1 MIKKKTSLL
10 IVILILIT
18 QYAYGMGYTSQ
29 VKAAAIE
36 NERDIITSVSMAV
49 YGPGGSTVTDS
60 VYEQDSNVTLDYTWS
75 LPNNHSYVSGDTFTF
90 QLPVQFQLFNDIN
103 GYLVSDEG
111 DVGTFKV
118 NQSSHQVVMTFNDY
132 IEQHDNVQGT
142 LRINTNFDKQV
153 ISQSTTQ
160 QILFPVN
167 GGIQT
172 VTVNFKPSVGSTI
185 EKKGTAQGFNAHSI
199 LWTVDVNKTLET
211 VGNAVVTDP
220 IPAGLSLDTTAIAMY
235 QLNVQLDGTVSQGA
249 LIDSSKYTAEIV
261 ADTLTVHFT
270 DPVISSAYR
279 IEYSTSITDDN
290 QNSFT
295 NTATFTGDGRVPAD
309 STSTVDVERGGSLK
323 KYSTAYDS
331 GIQTISWAIEY
342 NYNHKTIPQG
352 NAVLTD
358 LFNNSQYLV
367 GGSLK
372 VYPVTLNSSGAAT
385 KGSALVEGVD
395 YTVSEAAE
403 AGKKGFR
410 LQFTN
415 DISSSYRIEYKTKAT
430 ERVFSDTTITNSVTD
445 STYTEQATQLI
456 RPVIIYKT
464 LSGVDYQTKKAD
476 WKVTING
483 DNYPMGQVVIT
494 DTFPQGGLQF
504 IPESLVIKNGSG
516 AVLSSTA
523 YQLDYVTQ
531 AQPNKGFKIV
541 FNSAISGTY
550 TLGYQT
556 FFNKDWIWG
565 TTDNFINNARID
577 WVDDSANP
585 HWTEAKG
592 LFIPRIEEKN
602 NGFKSGSY
610 NATSKE
616 ITWTVGVNYNSKS
629 IDDPEVTDLL
639 KAGQVLVPGSLK
651 VYTMKI
657 AKNGDPS
664 QGVEVNSN
672 LYNYSVNSDNQ
683 LKVDFTE
690 SINTPYYVIFT
701 TSLEGQLINS
711 TVDNT
716 AALFDGTK
724 KVSKDLIAAVSIP
737 HGDEYVVKNGGQNGD
752 KIDWSVL
759 INGGQS
765 YVLNAVLTD
774 TPSSNQILLP
784 DSFHL
789 YPTTVA
795 ADGVVTK
802 SGPELIKDTDY
813 SVVINSDAEGKQTFI
828 LSFAHGIST
837 AYVLEYQSLIV
848 ANSGDKVTNTVNFSG
863 NNVILVTK
871 ETSKEIIVGLSSGS
885 GTGSGVRGTLIVK
898 KMDAQ
903 DNTKLLSGATFALYR
918 LNGSERLLINTLT
931 TDSSGIVSFNKI
943 WLGSYILTETQAPE
957 GYVLDTTE
965 YPVTIN
971 SSTAIQLSITNQQSE
986 APATPE
992 PTITP
997 EPTATPATATEPPV
1011 TESPGPT
1018 ASLTPVES
1026 AAPTP
1031 TPSPTAGIP
1040 GSVIV
1045 PTPTSSVIPGII
1057 IDDLEIPAGPGIVTD
1072 AQPSPPVNGN
1082 TPEVVSPIDEE
1093 VPLGGVTI
1101 DDDEVPAGTVTDP
1114 AGTNVSKLPKTGED
1128 SPMPLYMTGISLIL
1142 AGFIL
1147 NRVFK
1152 RSKKQE

>member
-1 MIKKKTSLL
+1 MIKKRTSLL

-49 YGPGGSTVTDS
+49 YGPDGNTVTDS
-60 VYEQDSNVTLDYTWS
+60 VYEQNSNVTLDYTWS

-103 GYLVSDEG
+103 GALVSDEG

-142 LRINTNFDKQV
+142 LRIKTNFDKQV

-172 VTVNFKPSVGSTI
+172 VTVNFRPSVGSTI

-199 LWTVDVNKTLET
+199 LWTVDVNKTLEA

-220 IPAGLSLDTTAIAMY
+220 MPAGLSLDAPLTLAVY
-235 QLNVQLDGTVSQGA
+235 QLDVQLNGTVSQGA
-249 LIDSSKYTAEIV
+249 LIDSSKYTANI
-261 ADTLTVHFT
+261 AAGTLTVHFN
-270 DPVISSAYR
+270 DPVITSAYR

-295 NTATFTGDGRVPAD
+295 NTATFTGDDRVPAA
-309 STSTVDVERGGSLK
+309 SSYTVNVERGGSLK
-323 KYSTAYDS
+323 KYSTAYEW
-331 GIQTISWAIEY
+331 GTQTITWAIEY
-342 NYNHKTIPQG
+342 NYNHKIIPQEK
-352 NAVLTD
+352 AVLTD

-372 VYPVTLNSSGAAT
+372 VYPVTLDSSGAAT
-385 KGSALVEGVD
+385 KGIALAENVD
-395 YTVSEAAE
+395 YTVSDAVD

-410 LQFTN
+410 LQFAN
-415 DISSSYRIEYKTKAT
+415 EIPSSYRIEYKTKAT

-516 AVLSSTA
+516 VVLSSTN
-523 YQLDYVTQ
+523 YQLDYVTP
-531 AQPNKGFKIV
+531 AQPNKGFKVV

-550 TLGYQT
+550 TIGYQT

-610 NATSKE
+610 NATAKE
-616 ITWTVGVNYNSKS
+616 ITWTVGVNYNSKA
-629 IDDPEVTDLL
+629 IEDPEVTDLL

-664 QGVEVNSN
+664 QGIEVNKN
-672 LYNYSVNSDNQ
+672 LYNYSVDSNNQ
-683 LKVDFTE
+683 LKVDFLE
-690 SINTPYYVIFT
+690 SINTPYYVVFT

-711 TVDNT
+711 IVNNT
-716 AALFDGTK
+716 AALFDGSM
-724 KVSKDLIAAVSIP
+724 KVSKDLTAAVSIP
-737 HGDEYVVKNGGQNGD
+737 HGDEYVVKNGAQNGD
-752 KIDWSVL
+752 KIDWRVL
-759 INGGQS
+759 INAGQS

-789 YPTTVA
+789 YPTAVA
-795 ADGVVTK
+795 VDGAITK
-802 SGPELIKDTDY
+802 SGPELVKDTDY
-813 SVVINSDAEGKQTFI
+813 SVAINSDTEGKQTFI

-837 AYVLEYQSLIV
+837 AYMLEYQSLIV

-863 NNVILVTK
+863 NNVILVTRD
-871 ETSKEIIVGLSSGS
+871 TSKEIIVGLSSGS
-885 GTGSGVRGTLIVK
+885 GTGSGVRGTLTVK
-898 KMDAQ
+898 KLDAQ

-918 LNGSERLLINTLT
+918 LSGSERLLINTLT

-943 WLGSYILTETQAPE
+943 WLGSYILTETRAPE
-957 GYVLDTTE
+957 GYVLDNRE

-971 SSTAIQLSITNQQSE
+971 SATAIQLSITNQQSE
-986 APATPE
+986 TP
-992 PTITP
+992 
-997 EPTATPATATEPPV
+997 ATEPPV

-1018 ASLTPVES
+1018 ASVTPVES
-1026 AAPTP
+1026 ASPTP

-1045 PTPTSSVIPGII
+1045 PTPTSSATPGII
-1057 IDDLEIPAGPGIVTD
+1057 IDDLAIPAGPGITTD
-1072 AQPSPPVNGN
+1072 AQPTPDNGN
-1082 TPEVVSPIDEE
+1082 TPDVVIPVDEE
-1093 VPLGGVTI
+1093 VPLGDVTI
-1101 DDDEVPAGTVTDP
+1101 KDDEIPAGTVTDP
-1114 AGTNVSKLPKTGED
+1114 AGANVSKLPKTGED
-1128 SPMPLYMTGISLIL
+1128 SPMPLYMAGISLIL
-1142 AGFIL
+1142 AGLIL

-1152 RSKKQE
+1152 RSKNQE

>member
-1 MIKKKTSLL
+1 MLRKRTSLL

-49 YGPGGSTVTDS
+49 YGPDGNTVTDS
-60 VYEQDSNVTLDYTWS
+60 VYEQNSNVTLDYTWS

-103 GYLVSDEG
+103 GFLVSDEG
-111 DVGTFKV
+111 DVGTFNV

-142 LRINTNFDKQV
+142 LRIKTNFDKQV
-153 ISQSTTQ
+153 ISQSTVQ

-220 IPAGLSLDTTAIAMY
+220 MPAGLSLDAPLTIALY
-235 QLNVQLDGTVSQGA
+235 QLDVQLNGTVSQGA
-249 LIDSSKYTAEIV
+249 LIDSSKYTANFA
-261 ADTLTVHFT
+261 ADTLTVHFA
-270 DPVISSAYR
+270 DPVITSAYR
-279 IEYSTSITDDN
+279 IEYSTLITDDN

-295 NTATFTGDGRVPAD
+295 NTATFTGDGRVPVA
-309 STSTVDVERGGSLK
+309 SSYTVNVERGGSLK
-323 KYSTAYDS
+323 KYSTAYEW
-331 GIQTISWAIEY
+331 GTQTISWAIEY
-342 NYNHKTIPQG
+342 NYNHKTIPQE

-358 LFNNSQYLV
+358 LFNNSQYVLE
-367 GGSLK
+367 GSLK
-372 VYPVTLNSSGAAT
+372 VYPVTLDSSGAAT
-385 KGSALVEGVD
+385 KGIALTENVD
-395 YTVSEAAE
+395 YTISGAE
-403 AGKKGFR
+403 DAGKNGFR

-415 DISSSYRIEYKTKAT
+415 DISSSYRIEYKTKAS

-483 DNYPMGQVVIT
+483 DNYPMAEVVVT

-550 TLGYQT
+550 TIGYQT

-610 NATSKE
+610 NATAKE
-616 ITWTVGVNYNSKS
+616 ITWTVGVNYNSKA
-629 IDDPEVTDLL
+629 IETPKVTDLL
-639 KAGQVLVPGSLK
+639 KAGQALVLGSVK

-672 LYNYSVNSDNQ
+672 LYKYSVDSDNQ
-683 LKVDFTE
+683 LKVDFLE
-690 SINTPYYVIFT
+690 SINTPYYVVFT

-711 TVDNT
+711 IVDNT
-716 AALFDGTK
+716 AALFDGSK
-724 KVSKDLIAAVSIP
+724 KVSKDLTAAVTIP

-795 ADGVVTK
+795 VDGAITK
-802 SGPELIKDTDY
+802 SGPELVKDTDY
-813 SVVINSDAEGKQTFI
+813 SVAINSDVEGKQTFI

-837 AYVLEYQSLIV
+837 AYMLEYQSLIV

-863 NNVILVTK
+863 NNVILVTRD
-871 ETSKEIIVGLSSGS
+871 TSKEIIVGLSSGS
-885 GTGSGVRGTLIVK
+885 GTGSGVRGTLTVK
-898 KMDAQ
+898 KLDAQ

-918 LNGSERLLINTLT
+918 LSGSERLLINTLT
-931 TDSSGIVSFNKI
+931 TDSSGIISFNKI

-957 GYVLDTTE
+957 GYVLDTRE

-971 SSTAIQLSITNQQSE
+971 SATAIQLSITNQQSE
-986 APATPE
+986 TPATPE
-992 PTITP
+992 PTVTP
-997 EPTATPATATEPPV
+997 ATEPPV

-1018 ASLTPVES
+1018 ASVTPVES

-1045 PTPTSSVIPGII
+1045 PTPTSSVTPGII
-1057 IDDLEIPAGPGIVTD
+1057 IDDLAIPAGPGITTD
-1072 AQPSPPVNGN
+1072 AQPTPDVVIPV
-1082 TPEVVSPIDEE
+1082 DEE

-1101 DDDEVPAGTVTDP
+1101 KDDEVPAGTVTDP
-1114 AGTNVSKLPKTGED
+1114 AGANVSKLPKTGED
-1128 SPMPLYMTGISLIL
+1128 SPMPLYMAGISLIL
-1142 AGFIL
+1142 AGVIL

>member
-1 MIKKKTSLL
+1 MLRKRTSLL

-49 YGPGGSTVTDS
+49 YGPDGNTVTDS
-60 VYEQDSNVTLDYTWS
+60 VYDLNSNVTLDYTWS

-103 GYLVSDEG
+103 GFLVSDEG
-111 DVGTFKV
+111 DVGTFNV
-118 NQSSHQVVMTFNDY
+118 NQSSHLVVMTFNDY

-142 LRINTNFDKQV
+142 LRIKTNFDKQV
-153 ISQSTTQ
+153 ISQSTVQ

-199 LWTVDVNKTLET
+199 LWTVDVNKTLEA

-220 IPAGLSLDTTAIAMY
+220 MPAGLSLDAPLTIALY
-235 QLNVQLDGTVSQGA
+235 QLDVQLNGTVSQGA
-249 LIDSSKYTAEIV
+249 LIDSSKYTANFA

-270 DPVISSAYR
+270 DPVITSAYR
-279 IEYSTSITDDN
+279 IEYSTLITDDN

-295 NTATFTGDGRVPAD
+295 NTATFTGDGRVPA
-309 STSTVDVERGGSLK
+309 SSSYTVNVERGGSLK
-323 KYSTAYDS
+323 KYSTAYEW
-331 GIQTISWAIEY
+331 GTQTISWAIEY
-342 NYNHKTIPQG
+342 NYNHKTIPQE

-358 LFNNSQYLV
+358 LFNNSQDVLE
-367 GGSLK
+367 GSLK
-372 VYPVTLNSSGAAT
+372 VYPVTLDSSGAAT
-385 KGSALVEGVD
+385 KGIALTENVD
-395 YTVSEAAE
+395 YTVSDAVD

-410 LQFTN
+410 LQFAN
-415 DISSSYRIEYKTKAT
+415 EISSSYRIEYKTKAT

-483 DNYPMGQVVIT
+483 DNYPMAEVVVT

-516 AVLSSTA
+516 TVLSSTA

-550 TLGYQT
+550 TIGYQT

-577 WVDDSANP
+577 WVDDSAIS

-610 NATSKE
+610 NATAKE
-616 ITWTVGVNYNSKS
+616 ITWTVGVNYNSKA
-629 IDDPEVTDLL
+629 IEDPQVTDLL
-639 KAGQVLVPGSLK
+639 KTGQVLVPGSLK

-664 QGVEVNSN
+664 LGVEVNDN
-672 LYNYSVNSDNQ
+672 LYHYSVDSDNQ
-683 LKVDFTE
+683 LMVKFLG
-690 SINTPYYVIFT
+690 SINTPYYVVFA

-716 AALFDGTK
+716 AALFDGAK
-724 KVSKDLIAAVSIP
+724 KVSKDLTAAVTIP
-737 HGDEYVVKNGGQNGD
+737 HGDEYVVKSGGQNGD
-752 KIDWSVL
+752 KIDWRVL
-759 INGGQS
+759 INAGQS

-784 DSFHL
+784 DSFHV

-795 ADGVVTK
+795 VDGAVTK
-802 SGPELIKDTDY
+802 SGPELVKDTDY
-813 SVVINSDAEGKQTFI
+813 SVAINSDVEGKQTFI

-871 ETSKEIIVGLSSGS
+871 DTSYEIIVGLSSGS
-885 GTGSGVRGTLIVK
+885 GTGSGVRGTLTVK
-898 KMDAQ
+898 KLDAQ

-918 LNGSERLLINTLT
+918 LSGSERLLINTLT

-943 WLGSYILTETQAPE
+943 WLGSYLLTETQAPE

-971 SSTAIQLSITNQQSE
+971 SATAIQLSITNQQTE
-986 APATPE
+986 TPATPE
-992 PTITP
+992 PTV
-997 EPTATPATATEPPV
+997 TPATEPPVTESPV

-1018 ASLTPVES
+1018 ASVTPVES
-1026 AAPTP
+1026 AAP

-1045 PTPTSSVIPGII
+1045 PTPTSSTTPGII
-1057 IDDLEIPAGPGIVTD
+1057 IDDPAIPAGPGITTD
-1072 AQPSPPVNGN
+1072 DQPTPDSGDTPDIVIPV
-1082 TPEVVSPIDEE
+1082 DDE

-1101 DDDEVPAGTVTDP
+1101 KDDEVPAGTVTDP
-1114 AGTNVSKLPKTGED
+1114 NVSKLPKTGED
-1128 SPMPLYMTGISLIL
+1128 SPLPLYMTGISLIL

>member
-1 MIKKKTSLL
+1 MLRKRTSLL

-49 YGPGGSTVTDS
+49 YGPDGNTVTDS
-60 VYEQDSNVTLDYTWS
+60 VYDLNSNVTLDYTWS

-90 QLPVQFQLFNDIN
+90 QLPAQFQLFNDIN
-103 GYLVSDEG
+103 GFLVSDEG
-111 DVGTFKV
+111 DVGTFNV
-118 NQSSHQVVMTFNDY
+118 NQSSHMVVMTFNDY

-142 LRINTNFDKQV
+142 LQIKTNFDKQV
-153 ISQSTTQ
+153 ISQSTVQ

-172 VTVNFKPSVGSTI
+172 VTVNFKPAVGSTI

-199 LWTVDVNKTLET
+199 LWTVDVNKTLEA

-220 IPAGLSLDTTAIAMY
+220 MPAGLSLDAPLTIAVY
-235 QLNVQLDGTVSQGA
+235 QLDVQLNGTVSQGA
-249 LIDSSKYTAEIV
+249 LIDSSKYTANFAEGM
-261 ADTLTVHFT
+261 LTVHFT
-270 DPVISSAYR
+270 DPVITSAYR
-279 IEYSTSITDDN
+279 IEYTTLITDDN

-295 NTATFTGDGRVPAD
+295 NTATFTGDGRVPAA
-309 STSTVDVERGGSLK
+309 SSYTVNVERGGSLK
-323 KYSTAYDS
+323 KYSTAYEW
-331 GIQTISWAIEY
+331 GTQTISWAIEY

-367 GGSLK
+367 GSSLK
-372 VYPVTLNSSGAAT
+372 VYPVTLDSSGAAT
-385 KGSALVEGVD
+385 KGIALTENVD
-395 YTVSEAAE
+395 YTVSDAVD

-410 LQFTN
+410 LQFAN

-483 DNYPMGQVVIT
+483 DNYPMAEVVVT

-516 AVLSSTA
+516 TVLSSTA

-550 TLGYQT
+550 TIGYQT

-577 WVDDSANP
+577 WVDDSAIP

-610 NATSKE
+610 NATAKE
-616 ITWTVGVNYNSKS
+616 ITWTVGVNYNSKA
-629 IDDPEVTDLL
+629 IEDPQVTDLL

-664 QGVEVNSN
+664 QGVEVNDN
-672 LYNYSVNSDNQ
+672 LYHYSVDSDNQ
-683 LKVDFTE
+683 LMVKFLG
-690 SINTPYYVIFT
+690 SINTPYYVVFT

-716 AALFDGTK
+716 AALFDGSK
-724 KVSKDLIAAVSIP
+724 KVSKDLTAAVSIP
-737 HGDEYVVKNGGQNGD
+737 HGDEYVVKSGGQNGD
-752 KIDWSVL
+752 KIDWRVL
-759 INGGQS
+759 INAGQS

-784 DSFHL
+784 DSFHV

-795 ADGVVTK
+795 VDGVVTK
-802 SGPELIKDTDY
+802 SGPELVKNTDY
-813 SVVINSDAEGKQTFI
+813 SVAINSDTEGKQTFI

-871 ETSKEIIVGLSSGS
+871 DTSYEIIVGLSSGS
-885 GTGSGVRGTLIVK
+885 GTGSGVRGTLTVK
-898 KMDAQ
+898 KLDAQ

-918 LNGSERLLINTLT
+918 LSGSERLLINTLT

-943 WLGSYILTETQAPE
+943 WLGSYVLTETQAPE

-971 SSTAIQLSITNQQSE
+971 SATAIQLSITNQQTE
-986 APATPE
+986 TPATPE
-992 PTITP
+992 PTV
-997 EPTATPATATEPPV
+997 TPA

-1018 ASLTPVES
+1018 ASVTPVES
-1026 AAPTP
+1026 AAP

-1045 PTPTSSVIPGII
+1045 PTPTSSTTPGII
-1057 IDDLEIPAGPGIVTD
+1057 IDDPAIPAGPGITTD
-1072 AQPSPPVNGN
+1072 DQPTPDSGDTPDIVIPV
-1082 TPEVVSPIDEE
+1082 DDE

-1101 DDDEVPAGTVTDP
+1101 KDDEVPAGTVTDP
-1114 AGTNVSKLPKTGED
+1114 NVSKLPKTGED
-1128 SPMPLYMTGISLIL
+1128 SPLPLYMTGISLIL